1 MKFQPAGRRPGPRPA
16 RARLSA
22 VRREADGV
30 RIATLLP
37 SATEIAAAL
46 GLAGDI
52 VAITHECD
60 YPPEVR
66 DRPVVVRPRVDSG
79 LSSAAI
85 DAEVE
90 DALRRGQSLYHLDE
104 EALAAARPDLIVT
117 QDLCEV
123 CALPSLDVDS
133 VAARLPGSPRV
144 LRLHP
149 HTLEDVFR
157 DIATVGAAAG
167 RADEARRLV
176 GALRA
181 RVGAVEAARL
191 GAGRAGTPRVFC
203 MEWLDP
209 PFCSGHWMPEIVER
223 AGGREVLGRH
233 GRPSF
238 RVEWEAIAAA
248 APEVV
253 VLTVCGF
260 DAART
265 RAELPPV
272 TARPEWQALPAV
284 AAGQVYATDGSA
296 FFSRSGPRLVD
307 GLEIMA
313 AILHPE
319 AASWPTPPGAWVR
332 LGPDE
337 ARGGRGREAAG
348 GPAHDRR

>member
-1 MKFQPAGRRPGPRPA
+1 M
-16 RARLSA
+16 
-22 VRREADGV
+22 

-37 SATEIAAAL
+37 SATEIVCAL
-46 GLAGDI
+46 GLAGEI

-60 YPPEVR
+60 YPPEIR
-66 DRPVVVRPRVDSG
+66 DRPVVVRPRVNSA
-79 LSSAAI
+79 LASAAI

-90 DALRRGQSLYHLDE
+90 GALRRGESLYQLDVD
-104 EALAAARPDLIVT
+104 ALAAARPDLIVT

-123 CALPSLDVDS
+123 CALPSLDVEGI
-133 VAARLPGSPRV
+133 AARLPGSPRV
-144 LRLHP
+144 VRLHP
-149 HTLEDVFR
+149 HTLADVFR
-157 DIATVGAAAG
+157 EIGMVGAAAG

-176 GALRA
+176 RALQA
-181 RVGAVEAARL
+181 RVAAVETAAR
-191 GAGRAGTPRVFC
+191 RGTPRVFC

-223 AGGREVLGRH
+223 AGGREVIGRH

-238 RVEWEAIAAA
+238 RVDWDAIAAA

-260 DAART
+260 DVART
-265 RAELPPV
+265 CAELPAV
-272 TARPEWQALPAV
+272 TARSEWRALPAV

-319 AASWPTPPGAWVR
+319 TAAVPAPPGAWIR
-332 LGPDE
+332 LGRDAVAPP
-337 ARGGRGREAAG
+337 AGRRPAG
-348 GPAHDRR
+348 LA

>member
-1 MKFQPAGRRPGPRPA
+1 M
-16 RARLSA
+16 
-22 VRREADGV
+22 

-37 SATEIAAAL
+37 SATEIVAAL
-46 GLAGDI
+46 GLADDI

-60 YPPEVR
+60 YPPEIR
-66 DRPVVVRPRVDSG
+66 GRTVVVQPRVDSS

-90 DALRRGQSLYHLDE
+90 GALRRGESLYRLDVD
-104 EALAAARPDLIVT
+104 ALAAARPDLIVT
-117 QDLCEV
+117 QDLCDV
-123 CALPSLDVDS
+123 CALPSLDVEGI
-133 VAARLPGSPRV
+133 AARLPGAPRV

-157 DIATVGAAAG
+157 DIVSVGAAAG
-167 RADEARRLV
+167 RAEEARRFV
-176 GALRA
+176 DALRA
-181 RVGAVEAARL
+181 RVRAVEAATEGTR
-191 GAGRAGTPRVFC
+191 GGRPRVFC

-209 PFCSGHWMPEIVER
+209 PFCGGHWMPEIVER
-223 AGGREVLGRH
+223 AGGQEVIGRP

-260 DAART
+260 DVART
-265 RAELPPV
+265 RAELPAV
-272 TARPEWQALPAV
+272 AARPEWRALPAA
-284 AAGQVYATDGSA
+284 AAGHIYATDGSA

-313 AILHPE
+313 SILHPE
-319 AASWPTPPGAWVR
+319 FAVRWPAPPDAWVR
-332 LGPDE
+332 LGAE
-337 ARGGRGREAAG
+337 AVVRPAG
-348 GPAHDRR
+348 ASRASTA